1 MRSYAKLG
9 LGVDS
14 EQLRWGKDE
23 EFTSNVPQT
32 PIEPTIQEDNGETD
46 DASNLMST
54 TSRNKKRNSYQR
66 LSRVSDEARFSISSF
81 SPAMEK
87 IGTDSNRSSTTIKG
101 IQINGTTN
109 SVGGLN
115 DYDFEKALR
124 KFASERDSFLSDLS
138 LSAGAI
144 MPNRPKPRPKTQ
156 RFSSDDS
163 SVLRSGVGSIRRR
176 ISFRDMS
183 SIKRQ
188 SSVARQGKCHSHTF
202 RYCSRRS
209 EIHRVKRTDHWYKY
223 TLTFFNLQ
231 PQFGRL
237 SA

>member
-23 EFTSNVPQT
+23 ESTANVPQA

-87 IGTDSNRSSTTIKG
+87 MSTDSNRSSTTIKG

-109 SVGGLN
+109 SIGGLN

-156 RFSSDDS
+156 RITSDDS
-163 SVLRSGVGSIRRR
+163 SALKSGVGSIRRR

-188 SSVARQGKCHSHTF
+188 PSVARQGKCHSHMI

-209 EIHRVKRTDHWYKY
+209 EIHRVNRTDH
-223 TLTFFNLQ
+223 
-231 PQFGRL
+231 
-237 SA
+237 